1 MFYLRFLCL
10 YSWEIQTV
18 ILIVFLFLP
27 CIFPFWCQ
35 GCNSFIKWGLF
46 LLFFETVFTMN
57 RDCLLFGR
65 VSISSCKILSW
76 YLWSK
81 EREISSLQTEIL
93 WFSIP
98 ACLLAFGNHC
108 STLLLYEF
116 DCSGYLILMK
126 LKHYNYNISFH
137 SGFYFRGILYR
148 LVNWPLELLNS
159 YLK

>member
-81 EREISSLQTEIL
+81 EREISSFQTEIL
-93 WFSIP
+93 QFPISP
-98 ACLLAFGNHC
+98 CLLAFGNHC
-108 STLLLYEF
+108 STLFLYEF

-126 LKHYNYNISFH
+126 LKHYKYNSSFH
-137 SGFYFRGILYR
+137 SGFYFREILYR
-148 LVNWPLELLNS
+148 LVNWALELLNS